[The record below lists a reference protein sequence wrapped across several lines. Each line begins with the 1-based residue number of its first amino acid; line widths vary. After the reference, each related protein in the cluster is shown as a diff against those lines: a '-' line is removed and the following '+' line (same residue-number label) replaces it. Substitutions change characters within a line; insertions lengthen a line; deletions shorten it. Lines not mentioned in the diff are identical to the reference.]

1 MTERCCLVYCTETVA
16 YDSLDLIGDV
26 DFNLEPGV
34 GCFWGFDDGV
44 HLSVLWFLAYV
55 PNITRVVRGYI
66 RVITEKPGRT
76 GLLFTGVEL
85 VP

>member
-1 MTERCCLVYCTETVA
+1 VKLRIGFDIQAFEMTERCCLVYCTETVA

-44 HLSVLWFLAYV
+44 HLIFLFL
-55 PNITRVVRGYI
+55 
-66 RVITEKPGRT
+66 
-76 GLLFTGVEL
+76 GLCT
-85 VP
+85 